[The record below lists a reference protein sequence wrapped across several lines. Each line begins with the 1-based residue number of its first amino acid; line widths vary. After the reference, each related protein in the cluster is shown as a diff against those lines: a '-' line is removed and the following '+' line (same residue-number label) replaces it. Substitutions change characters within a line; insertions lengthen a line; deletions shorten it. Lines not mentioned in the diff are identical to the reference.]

1 VTYVNNK
8 QIVVTGLKDMVIPV
22 IVFSTCITW
31 MIVRME
37 ELTKTLTF
45 RTIVEFFKY
54 ILGQLKTKQYV
65 KMTSMVAGKLVK
77 DSIALNGIV
86 SCFFQHD
93 FGGSKIWI

>member
-1 VTYVNNK
+1 VNKK

-22 IVFSTCITW
+22 VIFSTCITW
-31 MIVRME
+31 MIVRRE

-45 RTIVEFFKY
+45 QTIVEFFKY
-54 ILGQLKTKQYV
+54 VLEQLKTKQHV

-77 DSIALNGIV
+77 DSIALNGTV

-93 FGGSKIWI
+93 FGGNKIWI

>member
-1 VTYVNNK
+1 VNKK

-22 IVFSTCITW
+22 VIFSTCITW
-31 MIVRME
+31 MIVRRE

-45 RTIVEFFKY
+45 QTIVEFFKY
-54 ILGQLKTKQYV
+54 VLEQLKKIKQHV

-77 DSIALNGIV
+77 DSIALNGTV

-93 FGGSKIWI
+93 FGGNKIWI